1 MRHNCPIARRAL
13 ILDCDGVIAD
23 TERDL
28 HLPAFNQAFAEAGL
42 DLHWSDAEYASLL
55 RIAGG
60 KERMAAALPDS
71 DRGLV
76 EALHQ
81 RKAEIL
87 EQNLTGHGIR
97 ARPGVVRLIREAD
110 TAGWGLAVASTS
122 SERSVRAVL
131 AHAVGTELA
140 GKLSIL
146 AGDVVATKKPD
157 PAIYELAIAR
167 LGVRTSD
174 AIAIED
180 SRNGLLAAVAAGLVT
195 VITVSTYTSNEDFSE
210 AALVLSDL
218 GDPGAPMTVIAHR
231 SALAPSSH
239 LTLSDLE
246 RIER

>member
-23 TERDL
+23 AERDL

-87 EQNLTGHGIR
+87 EQNLTEHGIR

-167 LGVRTSD
+167 LGVRSERRD
-174 AIAIED
+174 RD
-180 SRNGLLAAVAAGLVT
+180 RGL
-195 VITVSTYTSNEDFSE
+195 
-210 AALVLSDL
+210 
-218 GDPGAPMTVIAHR
+218 P
-231 SALAPSSH
+231 
-239 LTLSDLE
+239 
-246 RIER
+246 